1 MSEYSQEDQLIYTT
15 STNPTSMYFKKYMRL
30 DLKTESSKPRDLK
43 TEYTFLI
50 FKTLRC
56 PNS

>member
-1 MSEYSQEDQLIYTT
+1 
-15 STNPTSMYFKKYMRL
+15 MYFKKYMRL